1 MFPELGKYAV
11 TILSSYGAA
20 ISILAVL
27 IAVYVLRNARI
38 RRALAAA
45 EARKAAR

>member
-1 MFPELGKYAV
+1 MWPDLGKYTD
-11 TILSSYGAA
+11 TILGAYGAA
-20 ISILAVL
+20 IVVLAAL
-27 IAVYVLRNARI
+27 IIVYLRRNARI